1 MEILQIAGIGLIA
14 AVLVMVLREQKPV
27 FAFLL
32 TLFTGILIILFLIGK
47 IAEVIDML
55 RNVVERSGINVV
67 FLQTMLKIIGIAY
80 IAEFAAQITR
90 DAGAES
96 IASKIEMAG
105 KILILFMAIPII
117 TAIIETVLELLPV
130 ATR

>member
-1 MEILQIAGIGLIA
+1 MEIIQIAGIGLVA
-14 AVLVMVLREQKPV
+14 AVLVIILREQKPL

-32 TLFTGILIILFLIGK
+32 TLFTGVLIFLFLVGK
-47 IAEVIDML
+47 IAEVIEVL
-55 RNVVERSGINVV
+55 RNIAERSGINLV
-67 FLQTMLKIIGIAY
+67 FLNTMLKIIGIAY

-96 IASKIEMAG
+96 IASKIELAG

-117 TAIIETVLELLPV
+117 TAIIETVLELLPM
-130 ATR
+130 